1 MQIWREFIGEYYQR
15 GMNYEYLV
23 VDHSLRICRMMMAK
37 IREVRVRVG
46 NRTYMDHEW
55 QIQLRIK
62 YSEDE

>member
-37 IREVRVRVG
+37 IREVRVGLAIAHVWTMSG
-46 NRTYMDHEW
+46 
-55 QIQLRIK
+55 K
-62 YSEDE
+62 FS